1 MFCCFIGLEVGT
13 GGVDNCGASLEG
25 RGTDSS
31 LGFFIFCFSFFV
43 SLIGM
48 DDAGCAFGCSATG
61 GAGFFEV
68 VETSGGEEF
77 ASVVS
82 GSDGDK
88 EGTGG

>member
-13 GGVDNCGASLEG
+13 GGVNNCGASLEG

-31 LGFFIFCFSFFV
+31 LGFFIFCFCFFV
-43 SLIGM
+43 LLIGM
-48 DDAGCAFGCSATG
+48 DDAGSAFGCSARG
-61 GAGFFEV
+61 GAVFFEV
-68 VETSGGEEF
+68 GETSGGEEF

-82 GSDGDK
+82 GSDGGT